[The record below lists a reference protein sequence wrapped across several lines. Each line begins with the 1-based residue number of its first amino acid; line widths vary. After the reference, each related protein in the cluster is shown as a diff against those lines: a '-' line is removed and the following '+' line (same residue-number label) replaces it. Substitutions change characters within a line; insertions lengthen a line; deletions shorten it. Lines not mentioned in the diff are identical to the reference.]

1 MNQKRRHINLI
12 SINFTM
18 SLADFTC
25 FFAIGLTHLT
35 TCATIP
41 LDMKFNFLGIKGRR
55 VVKSISDYKQDALVK
70 VGREQFKK
78 LLEKGISV
86 PVVLL

>member
-1 MNQKRRHINLI
+1 M
-12 SINFTM
+12 
-18 SLADFTC
+18 
-25 FFAIGLTHLT
+25 T

-41 LDMKFNFLGIKGRR
+41 LDMKFNFLGNKNRKT
-55 VVKSISDYKQDALVK
+55 VKTISDYKQEALVR

-78 LLEKGISV
+78 LLEKGISI

>member
-1 MNQKRRHINLI
+1 M
-12 SINFTM
+12 
-18 SLADFTC
+18 
-25 FFAIGLTHLT
+25 T

-41 LDMKFNFLGIKGRR
+41 LDMKFNFLGSKTRKT
-55 VVKSISDYKQDALVK
+55 VKTLSDYKQEALVR

-78 LLEKGISV
+78 LLEKGISI